1 MSQEIKKNVA
11 QDNPERQRQHVKRK
25 QETHSRL
32 QCWISNRHAE
42 RLQELG
48 MHLED
53 SQASLIEQA
62 IEGELAALLATFAAE
77 KLADGRARLV
87 RHGSLPER
95 EVLTVPAEAIVELVA
110 QPERA
115 ERIARKRVRAS
126 LRPNRRNRPQALA
139 RSAASSCAGCA

>member
-1 MSQEIKKNVA
+1 MNEA
-11 QDNPERQRQHVKRK
+11 QAAAPHNNAERQRQHVKRK

-62 IEGELAALLATFAAE
+62 IDLLYQHELSSQPQVE
-77 KLADGRARLV
+77 KEMAD
-87 RHGSLPER
+87 
-95 EVLTVPAEAIVELVA
+95 VLE
-110 QPERA
+110 
-115 ERIARKRVRAS
+115 
-126 LRPNRRNRPQALA
+126 
-139 RSAASSCAGCA
+139 

>member
-1 MSQEIKKNVA
+1 MSQEINVNEVLA
-11 QDNPERQRQHVKRK
+11 AAPHNNAERQRQHVKRK

-62 IEGELAALLATFAAE
+62 IDLLYQHELSSQPQIE
-77 KLADGRARLV
+77 KEIAD
-87 RHGSLPER
+87 
-95 EVLTVPAEAIVELVA
+95 VLE
-110 QPERA
+110 
-115 ERIARKRVRAS
+115 
-126 LRPNRRNRPQALA
+126 
-139 RSAASSCAGCA
+139 

>member
-1 MSQEIKKNVA
+1 MNEALAAAPHNNA
-11 QDNPERQRQHVKRK
+11 ERQRQHVNRK

-62 IEGELAALLATFAAE
+62 IDLLYQHELSSQPQVE
-77 KLADGRARLV
+77 KEMAD
-87 RHGSLPER
+87 
-95 EVLTVPAEAIVELVA
+95 VLE
-110 QPERA
+110 
-115 ERIARKRVRAS
+115 
-126 LRPNRRNRPQALA
+126 
-139 RSAASSCAGCA
+139 